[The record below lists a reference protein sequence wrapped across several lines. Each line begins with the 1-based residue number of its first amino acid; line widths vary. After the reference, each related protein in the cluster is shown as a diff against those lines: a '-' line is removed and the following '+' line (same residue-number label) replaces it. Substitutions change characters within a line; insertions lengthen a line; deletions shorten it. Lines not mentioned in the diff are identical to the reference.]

1 MLNLDKI
8 RLILNIL
15 FMIGTLCTII
25 IYFAIEDNRTVM
37 FVVCSFTIF
46 VKFIEYALR
55 ITQNSLKKN
64 KRRNDDD

>member
-15 FMIGTLCTII
+15 FMIGTLSTII
-25 IYFAIEDNRTVM
+25 IYFTVEEKMVM
-37 FVVCSFTIF
+37 FIVCCFTIF